1 MDRVFRKTVGATR
14 VGATRVLPEGW
25 PKVLLKSA
33 MVWAMLTPMMTPTK
47 TPVNQEKVSQLRAAL
62 AEILAETLQRGFH
75 GTAGIEVNIQDGT
88 IQTIRHRVER
98 IRR

>member
-1 MDRVFRKTVGATR
+1 MDNVFRRIVGATR
-14 VGATRVLPEGW
+14 GRDSVLPVGW
-25 PKVLLKSA
+25 PKVLLKTGPR
-33 MVWAMLTPMMTPTK
+33 WAMLTPMMTPTK
-47 TPVNQEKVSQLRAAL
+47 TPTNQEKVSQLRAAL